1 MAKKN
6 TTRDKSKS
14 KARKNILQRINPNA
28 AGIDV
33 GANFHLVAI
42 PEDRAEDNVRKFGP
56 FTSDLHQM
64 ADWLTEHHIQTV
76 VMESTG
82 VYWIPVFQILEQRGL
97 EVKLVNAA
105 HVKNLPG
112 RKSDVSDCQWL
123 QQLHTFGLLNGSFR
137 PKDEIC
143 VLRTLLRLRDT
154 LVKDCSSHVLRMQ
167 KALTEMNIQ
176 IHRVLSDITGYSG
189 MAIIRAILAGERDGL
204 KLAQMK
210 HPQVKAST
218 EQIVKA
224 LEGDYRAEHLFALRT
239 AVELYDAYRLKI
251 MECENQIEQQLEHFD
266 TKLDFQQVLEQ
277 SGALKTRSGQLRL
290 ELQRQAHLTSV
301 CGVDLT
307 RLPGLS
313 TLAVEVIVSETGLD
327 MSCWKSEKHFC
338 SWLKLC
344 PDNRISGGKLLSSRP
359 RKTKNRAAAMFRLA
373 AQGAMQSKTAIGA
386 FIRRL
391 KARLGAPTAIN
402 AGAHKLAR
410 LFYRML
416 KFGAA
421 YVEQGQTYY
430 EQRYKERLLRNL
442 SRRAKEFGFQLTPF
456 EPATDLVS

>member
-42 PEDRAEDNVRKFGP
+42 PEDRVEDNVRKFGP

-204 KLAQMK
+204 KLGQMK
-210 HPQVKAST
+210 HPRVKAST
-218 EQIVKA
+218 AQIVKA

>member
-1 MAKKN
+1 MAKK
-6 TTRDKSKS
+6 TTTSRKGKS
-14 KARKNILQRINPNA
+14 KAGKNILERINLHA
-28 AGIDV
+28 AGIDI

-42 PEDRAEDNVRKFGP
+42 PEDRAEENVRKFGP
-56 FTSDLHQM
+56 FTSDLHQL
-64 ADWLTEHHIQTV
+64 ADWLSEHHIESV

-82 VYWIPVFQILEQRGL
+82 VYWIPVFQILEQRGF

-123 QQLHTFGLLNGSFR
+123 QQLHSYGLLNGSFR
-137 PKDEIC
+137 PKEEVC
-143 VLRTLLRLRDT
+143 VLRSFLRLRDT

-176 IHRVLSDITGYSG
+176 IHRVLSDITGYTG
-189 MAIIRAILAGERDGL
+189 MAMIRAILAGERDAL

-210 HPQVKAST
+210 HPLVKAST
-218 EQIVKA
+218 QQIVKA
-224 LEGDYRAEHLFALRT
+224 LEGDYRAEHLFALQT
-239 AVELYDAYRLKI
+239 ALELYDAYQLKI
-251 MECENQIEQQLEHFD
+251 TECENQIEQHLEQFES
-266 TKLDFQQVLEQ
+266 KLDFEQALEQ
-277 SGALKTRSGQLRL
+277 SGAMQVRSAQVRL
-290 ELQRQAHLTSV
+290 QLQRQAHLSSV

-313 TLAVEVIVSETGLD
+313 TLAVEVIISETGLD

-344 PDNRISGGKLLSSRP
+344 PDNRISGGKLLRSRP
-359 RKTKNRAAAMFRLA
+359 RKTKNRAAAMLRLA

-386 FIRRL
+386 FIRRI

-421 YVEQGQTYY
+421 YVEQGQAYY
-430 EQRYKERLLRNL
+430 EQKYKDRLLRNL
-442 SRRAKEFGFQLTPF
+442 SKRAKEFGFQLTPL
-456 EPATDLVS
+456 EPATNLVS

>member
-6 TTRDKSKS
+6 TTSHKSKS
-14 KARKNILQRINPNA
+14 KARKNVLERINPNA
-28 AGIDV
+28 AGIDI

-42 PEDRAEDNVRKFGP
+42 PEDRAEENVRKFGP
-56 FTSDLHQM
+56 FRSDLHRL
-64 ADWLTEHHIQTV
+64 ADWLTEHHIETV
-76 VMESTG
+76 AMESTG
-82 VYWIPVFQILEQRGL
+82 VYWIPVFQILEQRGF

-137 PKDEIC
+137 PKDDVC
-143 VLRTLLRLRDT
+143 VLRALLRLRDT

-167 KALTEMNIQ
+167 KALTEMNVQ

-189 MAIIRAILAGERDGL
+189 MAIIRAILAGERDAL

-224 LEGDYRAEHLFALRT
+224 LEGDYRSEHLFALQT
-239 AVELYDAYRLKI
+239 AVELYDAYQLKI
-251 MECENQIEQQLEHFD
+251 TGCENKIEQQLEQFNL
-266 TKLDFQQVLEQ
+266 KLDFEQVLEQ
-277 SGALKTRSGQLRL
+277 SGALKSRSAQVRL
-290 ELQRQAHLTSV
+290 SLQRQAHLTSV

-313 TLAVEVIVSETGLD
+313 TLAVEVIISETGLD
-327 MSCWKSEKHFC
+327 MNCWRSEKHFC
-338 SWLKLC
+338 SWLKVC
-344 PDNRISGGKLLSSRP
+344 PDNRISGGKLLGFGSRP

-373 AQGAMQSKTAIGA
+373 ANQRCKAIPPSEHLSVASK
-386 FIRRL
+386 
-391 KARLGAPTAIN
+391 PDWV
-402 AGAHKLAR
+402 H
-410 LFYRML
+410 
-416 KFGAA
+416 
-421 YVEQGQTYY
+421 QQ
-430 EQRYKERLLRNL
+430 
-442 SRRAKEFGFQLTPF
+442 P
-456 EPATDLVS
+456 

>member
-6 TTRDKSKS
+6 TTSRKSKS
-14 KARKNILQRINPNA
+14 KARKNVLERINLHA
-28 AGIDV
+28 AGIDI
-33 GANFHLVAI
+33 GANFHFVAI
-42 PEDRAEDNVRKFGP
+42 GEDCTEEPVRKFGP
-56 FTSDLHQM
+56 FTSDLHRM
-64 ADWLTEHHIQTV
+64 ADWLTEHHVETV

-82 VYWIPVFQILEQRGL
+82 VYWIPVFQILEQRGFEL
-97 EVKLVNAA
+97 KLVNAA

-137 PKDEIC
+137 PKDEVC
-143 VLRTLLRLRDT
+143 VLRTFLRLRDT

-176 IHRVLSDITGYSG
+176 IHRVLSDITGYTA
-189 MAIIRAILAGERDGL
+189 MAMIRAILAGERDAL

-218 EQIVKA
+218 EQILKA
-224 LEGDYRAEHLFALRT
+224 LEGDYRAEHLFALQT
-239 AVELYDAYRLKI
+239 AVDLYDAYQLKI
-251 MECENQIEQQLEHFD
+251 TECENKIEQQLEQFE
-266 TKLDFQQVLEQ
+266 TKLDFEQLLEQ
-277 SGALKTRSGQLRL
+277 SGALKVRSAKVRL
-290 ELQRQAHLTSV
+290 ELERQAYLASV

-313 TLAVEVIVSETGLD
+313 TLAVEVIISETGLD
-327 MSCWKSEKHFC
+327 MNCWKSEKHFC
-338 SWLKLC
+338 SWLKVC
-344 PDNRISGGKLLSSRP
+344 PHNRISGGKVLSSRS
-359 RKTKNRAAAMFRLA
+359 RKTKNRAAGMLRLA

-386 FIRRL
+386 FIRRIR
-391 KARLGAPTAIN
+391 ARLGAPTAIN
-402 AGAHKLAR
+402 AGANKLAR

-430 EQRYKERLLRNL
+430 EERYKERLLHNL
-442 SRRAKEFGFQLTPF
+442 SKRAKEFGFQLTPF
-456 EPATDLVS
+456 EPATVSVS

>member
-1 MAKKN
+1 MTKKN
-6 TTRDKSKS
+6 TTSAKSKS
-14 KARKNILQRINPNA
+14 KARKNILERINPNA

-42 PEDRAEDNVRKFGP
+42 PEDRVQENVRKFGP
-56 FTSDLHQM
+56 FTSDLHRL
-64 ADWLTEHHIQTV
+64 ADWLIEHHIETV
-76 VMESTG
+76 AMESTG

-123 QQLHTFGLLNGSFR
+123 QQLHSFGRLNGSLR
-137 PKDEIC
+137 PKDEVC
-143 VLRTLLRLRDT
+143 VLRSLLRLRDT

-239 AVELYDAYRLKI
+239 AVELYDAYQLKI
-251 MECENQIEQQLEHFD
+251 MECENQIEQQLKHFD

-277 SGALKTRSGQLRL
+277 SGALKTRSAQVRL

-307 RLPGLS
+307 RLPGLR
-313 TLAVEVIVSETGLD
+313 TLAVEIIISETGLD

-359 RKTKNRAAAMFRLA
+359 RKTKNRAAAIFRLA

-386 FIRRL
+386 FIRRI

-421 YVEQGQTYY
+421 YVEQGQIYY
-430 EQRYKERLLRNL
+430 EQKYKERLLRNL
-442 SRRAKEFGFQLTPF
+442 HRRAKEFGFQLTPF

>member
-6 TTRDKSKS
+6 TPRRKGKS
-14 KARKNILQRINPNA
+14 KAGKNVLERINLNA
-28 AGIDV
+28 AGIDI

-42 PEDRAEDNVRKFGP
+42 PEDRAEENVRKFGP
-56 FTSDLHQM
+56 FTSDLHQL
-64 ADWLTEHHIQTV
+64 ADWLTEHHIETV

-82 VYWIPVFQILEQRGL
+82 VYWIPVFQILEQRGF

-123 QQLHTFGLLNGSFR
+123 QQLHPFGLLNGSFR
-137 PKDEIC
+137 PKDDVC
-143 VLRTLLRLRDT
+143 VLRALLRFRDT

-167 KALTEMNIQ
+167 KALTEMNVQ

-189 MAIIRAILAGERDGL
+189 MAIIRAIRAGERDAL
-204 KLAQMK
+204 KLAQIK

-224 LEGDYRAEHLFALRT
+224 LEGDYRSEHLFALQT
-239 AVELYDAYRLKI
+239 AVELYDAYQLKI
-251 MECENQIEQQLEHFD
+251 TGCENKIEQQLE
-266 TKLDFQQVLEQ
+266 Q
-277 SGALKTRSGQLRL
+277 S
-290 ELQRQAHLTSV
+290 LQRQAHLTSV

-313 TLAVEVIVSETGLD
+313 TLAVEVIISETGLD
-327 MSCWKSEKHFC
+327 MNCWKSEKHFC
-338 SWLKLC
+338 SWLKVC
-344 PDNRISGGKLLSSRP
+344 PDNRISGGKVLSSKS
-359 RKTKNRAAAMFRLA
+359 RKTKNRAAGMFRLA

-386 FIRRL
+386 FIRRIRT
-391 KARLGAPTAIN
+391 RLGAPTAIN
-402 AGAHKLAR
+402 AGANKLAR

-421 YVEQGQTYY
+421 
-430 EQRYKERLLRNL
+430 
-442 SRRAKEFGFQLTPF
+442 
-456 EPATDLVS
+456 

>member
-42 PEDRAEDNVRKFGP
+42 PEDRVEDNVRKFGP

-210 HPQVKAST
+210 HPRVKAST
-218 EQIVKA
+218 AQIVKA

>member
-1 MAKKN
+1 
-6 TTRDKSKS
+6 
-14 KARKNILQRINPNA
+14 
-28 AGIDV
+28 
-33 GANFHLVAI
+33 
-42 PEDRAEDNVRKFGP
+42 
-56 FTSDLHQM
+56 
-64 ADWLTEHHIQTV
+64 
-76 VMESTG
+76 
-82 VYWIPVFQILEQRGL
+82 L

-112 RKSDVSDCQWL
+112 RKSGVSDCQWL

-210 HPQVKAST
+210 HPRVKAST
-218 EQIVKA
+218 AQIVKA

-456 EPATDLVS
+456 EPAHRFSFLGALRRIRFFPCSSSSWTGAFSYCRINLKTLPSTTRIRTQGGRKGIWRSTRRSCLVAGSF

>member
-277 SGALKTRSGQLRL
+277 SGALKTRSAQVRL

-307 RLPGLS
+307 RLPGLR
-313 TLAVEVIVSETGLD
+313 TLAVEIIISETGLD

-359 RKTKNRAAAMFRLA
+359 RKTKNRAAAIFRLA

-386 FIRRL
+386 FIRRI

-421 YVEQGQTYY
+421 YVEQGQIYY
-430 EQRYKERLLRNL
+430 EQKYKERLLRNL
-442 SRRAKEFGFQLTPF
+442 HRRAKEFGFQLTPF

>member
-6 TTRDKSKS
+6 TTSHKSKS
-14 KARKNILQRINPNA
+14 KARKNVLERINPNA
-28 AGIDV
+28 AGIDI

-42 PEDRAEDNVRKFGP
+42 PEDRAEENVRKFGP
-56 FTSDLHQM
+56 FRSDLHRL
-64 ADWLTEHHIQTV
+64 ADWLTEHHIETV
-76 VMESTG
+76 AMESTG
-82 VYWIPVFQILEQRGL
+82 VYWIPVFQILEQRGF
-97 EVKLVNAA
+97 EVKSVNAA

-137 PKDEIC
+137 PKDDVC
-143 VLRTLLRLRDT
+143 VLRALLRLRDT

-167 KALTEMNIQ
+167 KALTEMNVQ

-189 MAIIRAILAGERDGL
+189 MAIIRAILAGERDAL

-224 LEGDYRAEHLFALRT
+224 LEGDYRSEHLFALQT
-239 AVELYDAYRLKI
+239 AVELYDAYQLKI
-251 MECENQIEQQLEHFD
+251 TGCENKIEQQLEQFD
-266 TKLDFQQVLEQ
+266 LKLDFEQVLEQ
-277 SGALKTRSGQLRL
+277 SGALKSRSAQVRL
-290 ELQRQAHLTSV
+290 GLQRQAHLTSV

-313 TLAVEVIVSETGLD
+313 TLAVEVIISETGLD
-327 MSCWKSEKHFC
+327 MNCWRSEKHFC
-338 SWLKLC
+338 SWLKVC
-344 PDNRISGGKLLSSRP
+344 PDNRISGGKLLGSRP

-373 AQGAMQSKTAIGA
+373 AQSAMQSNTAIGA
-386 FIRRL
+386 FIRRI

-402 AGAHKLAR
+402 AGANKLAR

-416 KFGAA
+416 KFGEA

-430 EQRYKERLLRNL
+430 EEKYKERLVRNL
-442 SRRAKEFGFQLTPF
+442 SKRAKEFGFQLTL
-456 EPATDLVS
+456 ASRQRL

>member
-6 TTRDKSKS
+6 TTSAKSKS
-14 KARKNILQRINPNA
+14 KARKNILERINPNA

-42 PEDRAEDNVRKFGP
+42 PEDRVQENVRKFGP
-56 FTSDLHQM
+56 FTSDLHRL
-64 ADWLTEHHIQTV
+64 ADWLIEHHIETV
-76 VMESTG
+76 AMESTG

-123 QQLHTFGLLNGSFR
+123 QQLHSFGLLNGSFR
-137 PKDEIC
+137 PKDEVC
-143 VLRTLLRLRDT
+143 VLRSLLRLRDT

-239 AVELYDAYRLKI
+239 AVELYDAYQLKI

-277 SGALKTRSGQLRL
+277 SGALKTRSAQVRL

-307 RLPGLS
+307 RLPGLR
-313 TLAVEVIVSETGLD
+313 TLAVEIIISETGLD
-327 MSCWKSEKHFC
+327 MSGWKSEKHFC

-359 RKTKNRAAAMFRLA
+359 RKTKNRAAAIFRLA

-386 FIRRL
+386 FIRRI

-421 YVEQGQTYY
+421 YVEQGQIYY
-430 EQRYKERLLRNL
+430 EQKYKERLLRNL
-442 SRRAKEFGFQLTPF
+442 HRRAKEFGFQLTPF

>member
-6 TTRDKSKS
+6 TTSAKSKS
-14 KARKNILQRINPNA
+14 KARKNILERINPNA

-42 PEDRAEDNVRKFGP
+42 PEDRVQENVRKFGP
-56 FTSDLHQM
+56 FTSDLHRL
-64 ADWLTEHHIQTV
+64 ADWLIEHHIETV
-76 VMESTG
+76 AMESTG
-82 VYWIPVFQILEQRGL
+82 VYWIPVFQTLEQRGL

-123 QQLHTFGLLNGSFR
+123 QQLHSFGLLNGSFR
-137 PKDEIC
+137 PKDEVC
-143 VLRTLLRLRDT
+143 VLRSFLRLRDT

-239 AVELYDAYRLKI
+239 AVELYDAYQLKI

-277 SGALKTRSGQLRL
+277 SGALKTRSAQVRL

-307 RLPGLS
+307 RLPGLR
-313 TLAVEVIVSETGLD
+313 TLAVEIIISETGLD

-359 RKTKNRAAAMFRLA
+359 RKTKNRAAAIFRLA

-386 FIRRL
+386 FIRRI

-421 YVEQGQTYY
+421 YVEQGQIYY
-430 EQRYKERLLRNL
+430 EQKYKERLLRNL
-442 SRRAKEFGFQLTPF
+442 HRRAKEFGFQLTPF

>member
-1 MAKKN
+1 MAKK
-6 TTRDKSKS
+6 TTTKRKNKA
-14 KARKNILQRINPNA
+14 KARKNVLEQINPNA
-28 AGIDV
+28 AGIDI

-42 PEDRAEDNVRKFGP
+42 PEDRTEENIRKFGP
-56 FTSDLHQM
+56 FTNDLHRL
-64 ADWLTEHHIQTV
+64 ADWLIEHRIETV

-112 RKSDVSDCQWL
+112 RKSDISDCQWL

-137 PKDEIC
+137 PKDQVC
-143 VLRTLLRLRDT
+143 VLRTFLRLRDT
-154 LVKDCSSHVLRMQ
+154 LVKDASSHVLRMQ

-176 IHRVLSDITGYSG
+176 IHRVLSDITGYTG

-224 LEGDYRAEHLFALRT
+224 LEGDYRTEHLFALET
-239 AVELYDAYRLKI
+239 AVELYDAYQLKI
-251 MECENQIEQQLEHFD
+251 MECEKNIEQQLEHFEL
-266 TKLDFQQVLEQ
+266 KLDFAQILEQ
-277 SGALKTRSGQLRL
+277 SGAFKARSAQVRL
-290 ELQRQAHLTSV
+290 ELQRQAHLASV

-313 TLAVEVIVSETGLD
+313 TLAVETIIAETGLD
-327 MSCWKSEKHFC
+327 MNCWKSEKHFC
-338 SWLKLC
+338 SWLKVC
-344 PDNRISGGKLLSSRP
+344 PDNRISGGKVLSSRA
-359 RKTKNRAAAMFRLA
+359 RKTKNRAAGMFRLA
-373 AQGAMQSKTAIGA
+373 AQGAMQSKSAIGA
-386 FIRRL
+386 FIRRIR
-391 KARLGAPTAIN
+391 ARLGAPTAIN
-402 AGAHKLAR
+402 AGANKLAR

-430 EQRYKERLLRNL
+430 EERYKERLLHNL
-442 SRRAKEFGFQLTPF
+442 SKRAKELGFQLTPSQ
-456 EPATDLVS
+456 PGTVSVS